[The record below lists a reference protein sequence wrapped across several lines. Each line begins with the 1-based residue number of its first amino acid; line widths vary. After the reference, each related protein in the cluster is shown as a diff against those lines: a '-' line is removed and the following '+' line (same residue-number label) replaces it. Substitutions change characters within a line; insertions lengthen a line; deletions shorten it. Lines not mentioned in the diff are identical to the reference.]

1 MVIYLLLSLLLAAS
15 IYIIFNLF
23 RKVERLDEANDELTE
38 WVEGYEI
45 NLNRILNEIRDIDSK
60 HLFEDDDEVGQTFK
74 QIKDAIKS
82 LEDLKN
88 MNEA

>member
-1 MVIYLLLSLLLAAS
+1 VIYLLLSLLLAAS

-23 RKVERLDEANDELTE
+23 RKVEQLEEANDELAN
-38 WVEGYEI
+38 WVDGYEI
-45 NLNRILNEIRDIDSK
+45 NLNRILTEIRDIDSK

-74 QIKDAIKS
+74 LIKDAIKS

>member
-1 MVIYLLLSLLLAAS
+1 MIYLLLSLLLAAS

-23 RKVERLDEANDELTE
+23 RKVEQLEEANDELAN
-38 WVEGYEI
+38 WVDGYEI
-45 NLNRILNEIRDIDSK
+45 NLNRILTEIRDIDSK

-74 QIKDAIKS
+74 LIKDAIKS